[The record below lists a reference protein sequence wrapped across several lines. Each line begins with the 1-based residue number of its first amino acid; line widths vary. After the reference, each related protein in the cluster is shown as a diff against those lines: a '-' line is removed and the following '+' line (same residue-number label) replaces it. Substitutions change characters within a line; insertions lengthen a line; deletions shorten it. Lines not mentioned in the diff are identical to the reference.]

1 MDWPSEGVRGCVCY
15 NPTEPNLLT
24 HMNVPRLATAQTSA
38 VLSLKKQLLDG
49 NPDCTPNRFN
59 AYGVVAR
66 LALATA
72 AIVLERMEAPLEQQ
86 SFTQVRPV
94 NN

>member
-1 MDWPSEGVRGCVCY
+1 
-15 NPTEPNLLT
+15 
-24 HMNVPRLATAQTSA
+24 MNVPRLATAQTSA
-38 VLSLKKQLLDG
+38 VLSLEKQLLDG
-49 NPDCTPNRFN
+49 NLDCTPNRFN

-66 LALATA
+66 LALAAA
-72 AIVLERMEAPLEQQ
+72 AIVLERMKAPQEQQ

>member
-1 MDWPSEGVRGCVCY
+1 
-15 NPTEPNLLT
+15 
-24 HMNVPRLATAQTSA
+24 MNVPRLATAQTGP
-38 VLSLKKQLLDG
+38 VFSLGKQLLDG

-72 AIVLERMEAPLEQQ
+72 AIVLERMEAALEQQ
-86 SFTQVRPV
+86 SFPRVRVV